1 MAIITHPDLPFELEH
16 VGQEVICRYPEG
28 AEAIASRTEYLAALL
43 LVRLDRLIE
52 GRKSTPITEG
62 PVLEQVLE
70 VAEEAIAMS
79 VLKQALGRKSTSIT
93 EGPVLEQVLEAEDS
107 AEPTPEKKVK

>member
-1 MAIITHPDLPFELEH
+1 VAIITHPDLPFELEH

-70 VAEEAIAMS
+70 VAEEAIVKVAAEES
-79 VLKQALGRKSTSIT
+79 VESTSK
-93 EGPVLEQVLEAEDS
+93 
-107 AEPTPEKKVK
+107 KKVK

>member
-1 MAIITHPDLPFELEH
+1 VTIITHPDLPFELEH

-70 VAEEAIAMS
+70 VAEEAIVKVAAEES
-79 VLKQALGRKSTSIT
+79 VESTS
-93 EGPVLEQVLEAEDS
+93 
-107 AEPTPEKKVK
+107 KKKAK

>member
-70 VAEEAIAMS
+70 VAEEAIVKVAAEES
-79 VLKQALGRKSTSIT
+79 VESTS
-93 EGPVLEQVLEAEDS
+93 
-107 AEPTPEKKVK
+107 KKKAK

>member
-70 VAEEAIAMS
+70 VAEEAIVKVAAEES
-79 VLKQALGRKSTSIT
+79 VESTS
-93 EGPVLEQVLEAEDS
+93 
-107 AEPTPEKKVK
+107 KKKAR

>member
-70 VAEEAIAMS
+70 VAEEAIVKVAAEES
-79 VLKQALGRKSTSIT
+79 VESTSK
-93 EGPVLEQVLEAEDS
+93 
-107 AEPTPEKKVK
+107 KKVK

>member
-28 AEAIASRTEYLAALL
+28 AEAIASRAEYLAALI

-52 GRKSTPITEG
+52 GRKSTPIQPDG
-62 PVLEQVLE
+62 PILD
-70 VAEEAIAMS
+70 
-79 VLKQALGRKSTSIT
+79 
-93 EGPVLEQVLEAEDS
+93 QVLEA
-107 AEPTPEKKVK
+107 AEEAVAKVTAEESVETTSKKKAK